1 MESILTTVLP
11 VFGLIVLGYLFARL
25 KLLDSATARGLTQFV
40 FMIAIP
46 ALLFRTIA
54 LMKPLDAMP
63 FGLWLAFFGGIAV
76 TWLLTTL
83 ISQRFDSLSASGG
96 AAAAMAVGFGNV
108 ALLGTPL
115 GLAYYGEEAVIPL
128 GLIISIHAPI
138 LWFAATLQREL
149 ARHSTAI
156 SYSRLGRELFWSLAG
171 NAIVLALAAA
181 ALWRLTGLGLNP
193 VVDRMLAM
201 LSEASIPTALFALG
215 LSLAT
220 YSLRGQWSGMAVLIV
235 MKMVLMPLLVF
246 LALHYL
252 VSVPPLWAKVAVLL
266 AAMPTGANAFLF
278 AHRNEESV
286 AAVSAAIALG
296 TGLAAI
302 TVSLL
307 LYWMDSGAL

>member
-1 MESILTTVLP
+1 MESIPTTVLP
-11 VFGLIVLGYLFARL
+11 VFGLIVLGFAFARL
-25 KLLDSATARGLTQFV
+25 KLVDAATARGLTQFV
-40 FMIAIP
+40 FMLAIP
-46 ALLFRTIA
+46 ALLFRTVA
-54 LMKPLDAMP
+54 LMKPQEATP
-63 FGLWLAFFGGIAV
+63 IGLWIAFFGGLAI
-76 TWLLTTL
+76 TWILTTL
-83 ISQRFDSLSASGG
+83 ISQKFDSLSASGG
-96 AAAAMAVGFGNV
+96 AAAAMAAGFGNV

-115 GLAYYGEEAVIPL
+115 ALAHYGEDAAVPL
-128 GLIISIHAPI
+128 GLILSVHAPI

-149 ARHSTAI
+149 ARHSTTI
-156 SYSRLGRELFWSLAG
+156 SYQRLGRELFWSLAG

-181 ALWRLTGLGLNP
+181 AIWRLTGLGLHP
-193 VVDRMLAM
+193 VADRMLSM
-201 LSEASIPTALFALG
+201 LSDASIPAALFALG

-235 MKMVLMPLLVF
+235 MKMVLMPILVF

-286 AAVSAAIALG
+286 AAVSGAVALG

-302 TVSLL
+302 TVSML
-307 LYWMDSGAL
+307 LYWMDSGAI

>member
-1 MESILTTVLP
+1 MESIPTTVLP
-11 VFGLIVLGYLFARL
+11 VFGLIVLGIAFARL
-25 KLLDSATARGLTQFV
+25 KLVDAATARGLTQFV
-40 FMIAIP
+40 FMLAIP
-46 ALLFRTIA
+46 ALLFRRVA
-54 LMKPLDAMP
+54 LMNPLEATP
-63 FGLWLAFFGGIAV
+63 FGLWIAFFGGLAIA
-76 TWLLTTL
+76 WILTTL
-83 ISQRFDSLSASGG
+83 ISQKFDSLSTSGG
-96 AAAAMAVGFGNV
+96 AAAAMAAGFGNV

-115 GLAYYGEEAVIPL
+115 ALAHYGEDAAVPL
-128 GLIISIHAPI
+128 GLILSVHAPI

-149 ARHSTAI
+149 ARHSSTI
-156 SYSRLGRELFWSLAG
+156 SYKRLGRELFWSLAG

-181 ALWRLTGLGLNP
+181 AIWRLTGLGLHP
-193 VVDRMLAM
+193 VADRMLSM
-201 LSEASIPTALFALG
+201 LSDASIPTALFALG

-286 AAVSAAIALG
+286 AAVSGAVALG

-307 LYWMDSGAL
+307 LYWMDSGAI

>member
-1 MESILTTVLP
+1 
-11 VFGLIVLGYLFARL
+11 
-25 KLLDSATARGLTQFV
+25 
-40 FMIAIP
+40 
-46 ALLFRTIA
+46 
-54 LMKPLDAMP
+54 
-63 FGLWLAFFGGIAV
+63 
-76 TWLLTTL
+76 
-83 ISQRFDSLSASGG
+83 
-96 AAAAMAVGFGNV
+96 
-108 ALLGTPL
+108 
-115 GLAYYGEEAVIPL
+115 
-128 GLIISIHAPI
+128 
-138 LWFAATLQREL
+138 
-149 ARHSTAI
+149 
-156 SYSRLGRELFWSLAG
+156 
-171 NAIVLALAAA
+171 
-181 ALWRLTGLGLNP
+181 
-193 VVDRMLAM
+193 MLAM

>member
-1 MESILTTVLP
+1 
-11 VFGLIVLGYLFARL
+11 
-25 KLLDSATARGLTQFV
+25 
-40 FMIAIP
+40 
-46 ALLFRTIA
+46 
-54 LMKPLDAMP
+54 
-63 FGLWLAFFGGIAV
+63 
-76 TWLLTTL
+76 
-83 ISQRFDSLSASGG
+83 
-96 AAAAMAVGFGNV
+96 MAVGFGNV

-149 ARHSTAI
+149 ARHSTNI
-156 SYSRLGRELFWSLAG
+156 SYRRLGRELFWSLAG

-181 ALWRLTGLGLNP
+181 AIWRLTGLGLHP

-201 LSEASIPTALFALG
+201 LSDASIPTALFALG

-235 MKMVLMPLLVF
+235 MKMMLMPLLVF
-246 LALHYL
+246 LATHYL

-307 LYWMDSGAL
+307 LYWMDSGAI